1 MNDLTIYHKKILELA
16 SVNRKSLEINDFNF
30 SKEVKNPLC
39 GDLVEVRVK
48 ILNDS
53 VKNLSAKV
61 KGCALCEASAGVVV
75 NYFLNKNLPTN
86 NFMEYFDSA
95 RPISNLGIYP
105 GSIGPSRANFTLS
118 YWGIRIKSRF
128 DKIDFTEKSDGKKFF
143 NFHTF
148 IFDKNFVKAP
158 YLL

>member
-16 SVNRKSLEINDFNF
+16 SANRKSLEINDFNF

-48 ILNDS
+48 IFNNS

-86 NFMEYFDSA
+86 DFMEYFDKWLTKNYHAYPSELPDELKIFL
-95 RPISNLGIYP
+95 PIQDIKNRHTCIKMP
-105 GSIGPSRANFTLS
+105 FEAFFKSI
-118 YWGIRIKSRF
+118 
-128 DKIDFTEKSDGKKFF
+128 
-143 NFHTF
+143 
-148 IFDKNFVKAP
+148 KN
-158 YLL
+158 

>member
-39 GDLVEVRVK
+39 GDLVEVRVN
-48 ILNDS
+48 ILNNS

-86 NFMEYFDSA
+86 DFMEYFDKWLTKNYHEYPSELPEELKIFL
-95 RPISNLGIYP
+95 PIQNIKNRHTCIKMP
-105 GSIGPSRANFTLS
+105 FEAFFKSI
-118 YWGIRIKSRF
+118 
-128 DKIDFTEKSDGKKFF
+128 
-143 NFHTF
+143 
-148 IFDKNFVKAP
+148 KN
-158 YLL
+158 

>member
-16 SVNRKSLEINDFNF
+16 SANRKSLEINDFNF

-39 GDLVEVRVK
+39 GDLVEVRVN
-48 ILNDS
+48 ILDNS

-86 NFMEYFDSA
+86 DFMEYFDKWLAKKYHEYPSELPEELKIFL
-95 RPISNLGIYP
+95 PIQDIKNRHTCIKMP
-105 GSIGPSRANFTLS
+105 FEAFFKSI
-118 YWGIRIKSRF
+118 
-128 DKIDFTEKSDGKKFF
+128 
-143 NFHTF
+143 
-148 IFDKNFVKAP
+148 KN
-158 YLL
+158 

>member
-16 SVNRKSLEINDFNF
+16 SANRKSLEINDFNF

-39 GDLVEVRVK
+39 GDLVEVRVN
-48 ILNDS
+48 ILNNS

-86 NFMEYFDSA
+86 DFMEYFDNWLTKKY
-95 RPISNLGIYP
+95 REYP
-105 GSIGPSRANFTLS
+105 SELPEELKIFLPTQDIKNRHTCIKMPFEAFFKSI
-118 YWGIRIKSRF
+118 
-128 DKIDFTEKSDGKKFF
+128 
-143 NFHTF
+143 
-148 IFDKNFVKAP
+148 KN
-158 YLL
+158 

>member
-16 SVNRKSLEINDFNF
+16 SANRKSLEINDFNF

-48 ILNDS
+48 ILNNS

-86 NFMEYFDSA
+86 DFMKYFDKWLTKNYHEYPSELPEELKIFL
-95 RPISNLGIYP
+95 PIQDIKNRHTCIKMP
-105 GSIGPSRANFTLS
+105 FEAFFKSI
-118 YWGIRIKSRF
+118 
-128 DKIDFTEKSDGKKFF
+128 
-143 NFHTF
+143 
-148 IFDKNFVKAP
+148 KN
-158 YLL
+158 

>member
-16 SVNRKSLEINDFNF
+16 SANRKSLEINDFNF

-39 GDLVEVRVK
+39 GDLVEVRVN
-48 ILNDS
+48 ILKNS

-86 NFMEYFDSA
+86 DFMEYFDKWLTKNYHEYPSELPNELKIFL
-95 RPISNLGIYP
+95 PIQDIKNRHTCIKMP
-105 GSIGPSRANFTLS
+105 FEAFFKSI
-118 YWGIRIKSRF
+118 
-128 DKIDFTEKSDGKKFF
+128 
-143 NFHTF
+143 
-148 IFDKNFVKAP
+148 KN
-158 YLL
+158 

>member
-16 SVNRKSLEINDFNF
+16 AANRKSLEINDFNF

-39 GDLVEVRVK
+39 GDLVEVRVN
-48 ILNDS
+48 ILNNS

-86 NFMEYFDSA
+86 DFMEYFDKWLTKNYQEYPSELPEELKIFL
-95 RPISNLGIYP
+95 PIQDIKNRHTCIKMP
-105 GSIGPSRANFTLS
+105 FEAFFKSI
-118 YWGIRIKSRF
+118 
-128 DKIDFTEKSDGKKFF
+128 
-143 NFHTF
+143 
-148 IFDKNFVKAP
+148 KN
-158 YLL
+158 

>member
-16 SVNRKSLEINDFNF
+16 SANRKSLEINDFNF

-48 ILNDS
+48 ILNNS

-86 NFMEYFDSA
+86 DFMQYFDKWLTKKYHEYPSELPEELKIFL
-95 RPISNLGIYP
+95 PIQDIKNRHTCIKMP
-105 GSIGPSRANFTLS
+105 FEAFFKSI
-118 YWGIRIKSRF
+118 
-128 DKIDFTEKSDGKKFF
+128 
-143 NFHTF
+143 
-148 IFDKNFVKAP
+148 KN
-158 YLL
+158 